1 MPVAL
6 KILSLSALL
15 LACSACSTSQTATVS
30 STTASPTINI
40 TPTLRHAPQIAQ
52 AQVSTIGYFDNEGH
66 YSREQQHSSA
76 YLRKKLG
83 QDRLGRNV
91 VQDFYVWQQRPQT
104 SPYILNDAAVLTNWD
119 NAAVLT
125 NWDNAD
131 AADGEFVFYDPTGR
145 VSAHVYKKNGAN
157 ISLQR
162 HYHADGSLFKLS
174 RYDYFGNPLQTTY
187 YRPNGL
193 AIYQVTFDLPNQD
206 PRAFVLFDP
215 QGEAYPAEQLNAAI
229 VQQAEADI
237 AATINGL
244 RTETARLAHFTPPQP
259 IAIKLPFKPEAIV
272 AGHCQK
278 HTLQQLT
285 GMQHLSDAKIK
296 TISGASQVRRAADNE
311 AALEADTQPTRIT
324 VFIEAHSQRISAA
337 FCG

>member
-15 LACSACSTSQTATVS
+15 LVCSACSTSQTATVNS
-30 STTASPTINI
+30 ATTSPTINI
-40 TPTLRHAPQIAQ
+40 VPNLRHAPQIAQ
-52 AQVSTIGYFDNEGH
+52 AQVNTIGYFDNEGH
-66 YSREQQHSSA
+66 YSREQQHNSA

-104 SPYILNDAAVLTNWD
+104 SPYILNDAAALTD
-119 NAAVLT
+119 
-125 NWDNAD
+125 WDNAD

-162 HYHADGSLFKLS
+162 HYHANGSLFKLS

-193 AIYQVTFDLPNQD
+193 AIYQVTFDLSNQD

-215 QGEAYPAEQLNAAI
+215 QGEAYPAEQLNATI

-244 RTETARLAHFTPPQP
+244 RSETARLAHFTPAQP

-272 AGHCQK
+272 TGHCQK

-311 AALEADTQPTRIT
+311 AVEDDFRPERVT
-324 VFIEAHSQRISAA
+324 VFIHSNTQRISSA

>member
-15 LACSACSTSQTATVS
+15 WACSACSISQAATVS
-30 STTASPTINI
+30 SATAAPTINT
-40 TPTLRHAPQIAQ
+40 TPKLRHAPQIAQ
-52 AQVSTIGYFDNEGH
+52 AHISTVGYSDNEGH
-66 YSREQQHSSA
+66 YSREQQHGSA
-76 YLRKKLG
+76 YVRKKLG

-104 SPYILNDAAVLTNWD
+104 SPYALNDAAALTD
-119 NAAVLT
+119 
-125 NWDNAD
+125 WDNAD

-237 AATINGL
+237 AATINGI
-244 RTETARLAHFTPPQP
+244 RTQTARLAHFTPPQP

-296 TISGASQVRRAADNE
+296 TISGASLVRRTADNE
-311 AALEADTQPTRIT
+311 AVEDDFRPERVT
-324 VFIEAHSQRISAA
+324 VFIHSNTQRISSA

>member
-15 LACSACSTSQTATVS
+15 WACSACSISQADTVS
-30 STTASPTINI
+30 SATASPAIN
-40 TPTLRHAPQIAQ
+40 TPPTLKHAPQIAQ
-52 AQVSTIGYFDNEGH
+52 AQISTVGYFDNEGH
-66 YSREQQHSSA
+66 YSREQQHNSA

-104 SPYILNDAAVLTNWD
+104 SPYALNDAAALTD
-119 NAAVLT
+119 
-125 NWDNAD
+125 WDNAD
-131 AADGEFVFYDPTGR
+131 DADGEFVFYDPTGR

-157 ISLQR
+157 IGLQR
-162 HYHADGSLFKLS
+162 HYHADSSVFKLS

-193 AIYQVTFDLPNQD
+193 AIYQVTFDLPNDD

-215 QGEAYPAEQLNAAI
+215 QGEAYPPEQLNAAI

-244 RTETARLAHFTPPQP
+244 RTETARLAHFTPPP
-259 IAIKLPFKPEAIV
+259 AFAIKLPFKPDAII
-272 AGHCQK
+272 AGQCQK
-278 HTLQQLT
+278 HAIKQLM
-285 GMQHLSDAKIK
+285 GMQNLSNAQIK
-296 TISGASQVRRAADNE
+296 TISGANQVRRAADNE
-311 AALEADTQPTRIT
+311 AVEDDFQASRVTVFLKPDTQ
-324 VFIEAHSQRISAA
+324 HISAA

>member
-15 LACSACSTSQTATVS
+15 WACSTSQATTVS
-30 STTASPTINI
+30 NATTSSAISTV
-40 TPTLRHAPQIAQ
+40 PTLRHAPQIAQ

-104 SPYILNDAAVLTNWD
+104 SPYILND
-119 NAAVLT
+119 AAVLT

-244 RTETARLAHFTPPQP
+244 RTQTARLAHFTPPQP

-311 AALEADTQPTRIT
+311 AALEADTQPSRIT

>member
-1 MPVAL
+1 MPTFL
-6 KILSLSALL
+6 KILSLSALFW
-15 LACSACSTSQTATVS
+15 ACSACNTSQTATVNS
-30 STTASPTINI
+30 ATTSPTIS
-40 TPTLRHAPQIAQ
+40 TAPKLRHAPQIAQ
-52 AQVSTIGYFDNEGH
+52 AQVSIVGYFDNEGH
-66 YSREQQHSSA
+66 YNREQQHSSA

-83 QDRLGRNV
+83 QDHLGRNV

-104 SPYILNDAAVLTNWD
+104 SPYILNDAAALTD
-119 NAAVLT
+119 
-125 NWDNAD
+125 WDNAD

-237 AATINGL
+237 AATINGI
-244 RTETARLAHFTPPQP
+244 RTQTARLAHFTPPQP

-311 AALEADTQPTRIT
+311 AVEDDFRPERVT
-324 VFIEAHSQRISAA
+324 VFIHSNTQRISSA

>member
-1 MPVAL
+1 MPASL
-6 KILSLSALL
+6 KILSLSALFW
-15 LACSACSTSQTATVS
+15 ACSACSISQVATIS
-30 STTASPTINI
+30 SATASPTIN
-40 TPTLRHAPQIAQ
+40 TPPTLKHAPQIAQ
-52 AQVSTIGYFDNEGH
+52 AHISTVGYFDNEGH
-66 YSREQQHSSA
+66 YSREQQHGSA
-76 YLRKKLG
+76 YVRKKLG

-104 SPYILNDAAVLTNWD
+104 SPYILNDATALTD
-119 NAAVLT
+119 
-125 NWDNAD
+125 WDNAD

-157 ISLQR
+157 IGLQR
-162 HYHADGSLFKLS
+162 HYHADGSVFKLS

-193 AIYQVTFDLPNQD
+193 AIYQVTFDLPNDD

-215 QGEAYPAEQLNAAI
+215 QGEAYPPDQLNAAI

-244 RTETARLAHFTPPQP
+244 RSETARLAHFTPAQP

-272 AGHCQK
+272 AGLCQK

-285 GMQHLSDAKIK
+285 DMQHLSDAKIK

>member
-1 MPVAL
+1 M
-6 KILSLSALL
+6 
-15 LACSACSTSQTATVS
+15 
-30 STTASPTINI
+30 
-40 TPTLRHAPQIAQ
+40 
-52 AQVSTIGYFDNEGH
+52 
-66 YSREQQHSSA
+66 
-76 YLRKKLG
+76 
-83 QDRLGRNV
+83 
-91 VQDFYVWQQRPQT
+91 
-104 SPYILNDAAVLTNWD
+104 
-119 NAAVLT
+119 
-125 NWDNAD
+125 
-131 AADGEFVFYDPTGR
+131 FYDPTGR

-244 RTETARLAHFTPPQP
+244 RTQTARLAHFTPPQP

>member
-1 MPVAL
+1 MSTVLTRTLGRAL
-6 KILSLSALL
+6 LAATL
-15 LACSACSTSQTATVS
+15 LACSHAQPLASQDSLTQIVSQIHTPKLTRAPNLVQAHTLTV
-30 STTASPTINI
+30 
-40 TPTLRHAPQIAQ
+40 
-52 AQVSTIGYFDNEGH
+52 GYFNSEGQF
-66 YSREQQHSSA
+66 SREQQADSA
-76 YLRKKLG
+76 YVRKKWG
-83 QDRLGRNV
+83 QDRLGRGV
-91 VQDFYVWQQRPQT
+91 FQDFYLWQERPQT
-104 SPYILNDAAVLTNWD
+104 SLFALTEASAETAWS
-119 NAAVLT
+119 
-125 NWDNAD
+125 NAD
-131 AADGEFVFYDPTGR
+131 YVDGEFVFYDPTGR
-145 VSAHVYKKNGAN
+145 VSSHVNQKNGAY
-157 ISLQR
+157 IGLQR

-193 AIYQVTFDLPNQD
+193 AIYQVTFDLPNDD

-215 QGEAYPAEQLNAAI
+215 QGAAYPADQLNAAI

-244 RTETARLAHFTPPQP
+244 RSETARLAHFTPAQP

-272 AGHCQK
+272 AGLCQK

-311 AALEADTQPTRIT
+311 AVEDDFRPERVT
-324 VFIEAHSQRISAA
+324 VFIHSNTQRISSA

>member
-1 MPVAL
+1 MPAAL

-119 NAAVLT
+119 NA
-125 NWDNAD
+125 D

-174 RYDYFGNPLQTTY
+174 RYDYFGNPLQTTF
-187 YRPNGL
+187 YRHNGVPLYQITYDL
-193 AIYQVTFDLPNQD
+193 AAGDE
-206 PRAFVLFDP
+206 RALVLFDP
-215 QGEAYPAEQLNAAI
+215 QGQPYPPAQLNAAL
-229 VQQAEADI
+229 VHAAEADI
-237 AATINGL
+237 AAAINSMQA
-244 RTETARLAHFTPPQP
+244 RTAKLAHMQPPP
-259 IAIKLPFKPEAIV
+259 AVAIKLPFKLAATV
-272 AGHCQK
+272 AGQCQQ
-278 HTLQQLT
+278 HSVQQLM
-285 GMQHLSDAKIK
+285 GMQNLSDAQIRD
-296 TISGASQVRRAADNE
+296 ISGATQVRRAAENE
-311 AALEADTQPTRIT
+311 AVDNDLRPERVT
-324 VFIEAHSQRISAA
+324 VFINPETQRISGV

>member
-15 LACSACSTSQTATVS
+15 WACSTSQAATVS
-30 STTASPTINI
+30 NATTSLAIN
-40 TPTLRHAPQIAQ
+40 TTQKLRHAPQIAQ
-52 AQVSTIGYFDNEGH
+52 AQVSTIGYFNNEGH
-66 YSREQQHSSA
+66 YSREQQHNSA

-104 SPYILNDAAVLTNWD
+104 SPYILND
-119 NAAVLT
+119 AAVLT

-162 HYHADGSLFKLS
+162 HYHADGSVFKLS

-244 RTETARLAHFTPPQP
+244 RTQTARLAHFTPPQP

-296 TISGASQVRRAADNE
+296 TISGASLVRRAADNE
-311 AALEADTQPTRIT
+311 AVEDDIRTNRIT
-324 VFIEAHSQRISAA
+324 VFLEKNTQRIRSA

>member
-1 MPVAL
+1 MSTVLTRTLWGVLLA
-6 KILSLSALL
+6 ATL
-15 LACSACSTSQTATVS
+15 LACSHVQPLASQDSV
-30 STTASPTINI
+30 
-40 TPTLRHAPQIAQ
+40 AQ
-52 AQVSTIGYFDNEGH
+52 AVSQIHTPKLTRAPNLVQAHTSTVGYFNSEGQF
-66 YSREQQHSSA
+66 SREQQADSA
-76 YLRKKLG
+76 YVRKKLG
-83 QDRLGRNV
+83 QDRLGRGV
-91 VQDFYVWQQRPQT
+91 FQDFYLWQERPQT
-104 SPYILNDAAVLTNWD
+104 SLFALTEASAETAWS
-119 NAAVLT
+119 
-125 NWDNAD
+125 NAD
-131 AADGEFVFYDPTGR
+131 YVDGEFVFYDPTGR
-145 VSAHVYKKNGAN
+145 VSSHVNQKNGAY
-157 ISLQR
+157 IGLQR

-193 AIYQVTFDLPNQD
+193 AIYQVTFDLPNDD

-215 QGEAYPAEQLNAAI
+215 QGEAYPADQLNAAI

-244 RTETARLAHFTPPQP
+244 RSETARLAHFTPAQP

-272 AGHCQK
+272 AGLCQK

-296 TISGASQVRRAADNE
+296 TISGASLVRRAADNE
-311 AALEADTQPTRIT
+311 AVEDDFRPERVT
-324 VFIEAHSQRISAA
+324 VFIHSNTQRINSA

>member
-15 LACSACSTSQTATVS
+15 WACSTSQATTVS
-30 STTASPTINI
+30 NATTSSAISTVPK
-40 TPTLRHAPQIAQ
+40 LRHAPQIAQ
-52 AQVSTIGYFDNEGH
+52 AQVSTVGYFDSEGH
-66 YSREQQHSSA
+66 YSREQQHNSA
-76 YLRKKLG
+76 YFRKKLG
-83 QDRLGRNV
+83 QDRFGRNV

-104 SPYILNDAAVLTNWD
+104 SPYILNDATALTD
-119 NAAVLT
+119 
-125 NWDNAD
+125 WDNAD

-244 RTETARLAHFTPPQP
+244 RTETARLAHFTPAQP

-272 AGHCQK
+272 AGLCQK

-296 TISGASQVRRAADNE
+296 TISGASLVRRAADNE
-311 AALEADTQPTRIT
+311 AVEDDFRPERVT
-324 VFIEAHSQRISAA
+324 VFIHSNTQRISSA

>member
-1 MPVAL
+1 MPASL
-6 KILSLSALL
+6 KTLSLSALFW
-15 LACSACSTSQTATVS
+15 ACSACSISQAATVS
-30 STTASPTINI
+30 SATASPTINT
-40 TPTLRHAPQIAQ
+40 TPKLRHAPQIAQ
-52 AQVSTIGYFDNEGH
+52 AHISTVGYFDNEGH
-66 YSREQQHSSA
+66 YSREQQHGSA
-76 YLRKKLG
+76 YVRKKLG

-104 SPYILNDAAVLTNWD
+104 SPYALNDAAALTD
-119 NAAVLT
+119 
-125 NWDNAD
+125 WDNAD

-145 VSAHVYKKNGAN
+145 VSAHVYKKKGAN
-157 ISLQR
+157 ISLQH

-244 RTETARLAHFTPPQP
+244 RTQTARLAHFTPPQP